1 MARYELYGTECI
13 GLFVSSLE
21 KQIKF
26 KLIQL
31 TVDKSIYDLA
41 YAVNTLAR
49 VSKRNRLKSALWKT
63 RKELDLL
70 LIPFMGSGESESA
83 AQQSVNREL
92 KPMRGRAQ
100 ALQKAGKFS
109 P

>member
-31 TVDKSIYDLA
+31 TEDKHTKY
-41 YAVNTLAR
+41 V
-49 VSKRNRLKSALWKT
+49 
-63 RKELDLL
+63 
-70 LIPFMGSGESESA
+70 
-83 AQQSVNREL
+83 
-92 KPMRGRAQ
+92 
-100 ALQKAGKFS
+100 
-109 P
+109 